1 MYYHRQFCQ
10 LIGKEMIVQEEEL
23 DIFYTDN
30 TTKKEW
36 FPTVQLKPYNQLRQ
50 LILDIETTGL
60 DATKAR
66 IIAIGCLRES
76 LDVQIFIHAD
86 EARLLQEFLAYLEAV
101 NPEVLLTYNGMAFDL
116 PFIITRL
123 NVLNIKHHFQL
134 STSSRQIPSAQTFGT
149 PIKVNEI
156 GYKNSNHVDVYICVL
171 RWDFI
176 TKSLTPSYSLK
187 NVVLEMGLRKE
198 RRLTLSYNQIQECWQ
213 QGEGSQG
220 WLTIQQYLQFDL
232 EDTKLIAEQLVPS
245 YWYESLIVPG
255 MNLQQLALAGNA
267 TKWQRVLQS
276 FYPNAKPKAD
286 SKVKFAGGLVISVPG
301 LYHNIAKIDVSSLYP
316 SIMLKYGICS
326 QKDNKRVALDILDY
340 LTKERLTL
348 KAKGK
353 LGDMVA
359 KQAESALKVLINSLF
374 GFYGTGGV
382 GFNDMAAAAL
392 VTAYGRRI
400 LQHII
405 SVLKSVDAIQIE
417 SDTDGVFFSHHKPEL
432 VWQTVS
438 DAMPSGINIE
448 LETTAL
454 AMFVPSKGAKNY
466 ILWHHDGSITKKG
479 IWKKRDRSRLE
490 KEFPVNYLTSFIE
503 SETAAEAYYQ
513 QLEKVILSGQL
524 PLEEIQI
531 TRKIRANEKVLLALG
546 KPGDIVTFY
555 QGMNG
560 VTVTGE
566 YAVNYYLNLIAKK
579 RDEIRTVLNVG
590 NSTNYKQLSLF

>member
-1 MYYHRQFCQ
+1 MYEHRQFCQ

-23 DIFYTDN
+23 NIFYTDK

-36 FPTVQLKPYNQLRQ
+36 LPTVQLKPYNQLRQ

-60 DATKAR
+60 DATKER

-76 LDVQIFIHAD
+76 LDVQIFMHAD

-123 NVLNIKHHFQL
+123 NLLNIKHHFQL
-134 STSSRQIPSAQTFGT
+134 STSPRQIPSAQTFGT

-156 GYKNSNHVDVYICVL
+156 YYKNSNHVDVYICVL

-198 RRLTLSYNQIQECWQ
+198 RRLTLSYHQIQECWQ

-245 YWYESLIVPG
+245 YWYESLIVRG

-276 FYPNAKPKAD
+276 FYPDVKPKAD

-316 SIMLKYGICS
+316 SIMLKYGIYS

-417 SDTDGVFFSHHKPEL
+417 SDTDGVFFSHPTPEL

-490 KEFPVNYLTSFIE
+490 KEFPVNYLTHFIE

-546 KPGDIVTFY
+546 KPGEIVTFY

-579 RDEIRTVLNVG
+579 RDEIRTVLDADKER
-590 NSTNYKQLSLF
+590 NYTQLSLF

>member
-1 MYYHRQFCQ
+1 MYEHRQFCQ
-10 LIGKEMIVQEEEL
+10 LIGKEMIVREEEL

-30 TTKKEW
+30 TTKHEW
-36 FPTVQLKPYNQLRQ
+36 FPTVQIKPYNQLRQ
-50 LILDIETTGL
+50 VILDIETTGL

-76 LDVQIFIHAD
+76 LDVQIFMHLD

-123 NVLNIKHHFQL
+123 NLLNIKHHFQL

-156 GYKNSNHVDVYICVL
+156 YYKNSNHVDVYICVL

-276 FYPNAKPKAD
+276 FYPDVKPKAD

-340 LTKERLTL
+340 LTKERLQL

-353 LGDMVA
+353 LGDMTA
-359 KQAESALKVLINSLF
+359 KQADSALKVLINSLF

-417 SDTDGVFFSHHKPEL
+417 SDTDGVFFSHPTPEL

-490 KEFPVNYLTSFIE
+490 KEFPVNYLTHFIE

-524 PLEEIQI
+524 QLKEIQI
-531 TRKIRANEKVLLALG
+531 TRKIRANEKALLALG

-579 RDEIRTVLNVG
+579 RDEIRTVLDADKER
-590 NSTNYKQLSLF
+590 NYTQLSLF

>member
-1 MYYHRQFCQ
+1 MYDHRQFCQ

-30 TTKKEW
+30 TAKHEW

-50 LILDIETTGL
+50 VILDIETTGL
-60 DATKAR
+60 DATKER

-76 LDVQIFIHAD
+76 LDVQIFMHAD
-86 EARLLQEFLAYLEAV
+86 EAYLLQEFLAYLESV

-123 NVLNIKHHFQL
+123 NLLNIKHHFQL

-149 PIKVNEI
+149 PIKVNEVS
-156 GYKNSNHVDVYICVL
+156 YKNSNHVDVYICVL

-245 YWYESLIVPG
+245 YWYESLIVAG

-276 FYPNAKPKAD
+276 FYPDVKPKAD
-286 SKVKFAGGLVISVPG
+286 LKVKFVGGLVISVPG
-301 LYHNIAKIDVSSLYP
+301 LYRNIVKIDVSSLYP

-326 QKDNKRVALDILDY
+326 QKDDKRVALDILDY
-340 LTKERLTL
+340 LTKERLKL

-359 KQAESALKVLINSLF
+359 KQADSALKVLINSLF

-417 SDTDGVFFSHHKPEL
+417 SDTDGVFFSHPTPQL

-490 KEFPVNYLTSFIE
+490 KEFPVNYLTHFIE

-513 QLEKVILSGQL
+513 QLEKVILSGKL

-560 VTVTGE
+560 VTAAGE
-566 YAVNYYLNLIAKK
+566 YAVNYYLNLMAKK
-579 RDEIRTVLNVG
+579 RNEIRTVLDADKER
-590 NSTNYKQLSLF
+590 NYTQLSLF

>member
-1 MYYHRQFCQ
+1 MYEHRQFCQ
-10 LIGKEMIVQEEEL
+10 LIGRELIVQEEEL

-30 TTKKEW
+30 ITKHEW
-36 FPTVQLKPYNQLRQ
+36 FPTVQLNPYNQLRQ
-50 LILDIETTGL
+50 VILDIETTGL
-60 DATKAR
+60 DAIKER

-76 LDVQIFIHAD
+76 LDVQIFMDLD
-86 EARLLQEFLAYLEAV
+86 EVHLLQEFLAYLEAV

-123 NVLNIKHHFQL
+123 NLLNIKHHFQL

-149 PIKVNEI
+149 PIKVNEVS
-156 GYKNSNHVDVYICVL
+156 YKNSNHVDVYICVL

-276 FYPNAKPKAD
+276 FYPDAKPKAD

-301 LYHNIAKIDVSSLYP
+301 LYRNIAKIDVSSLYP

-326 QKDNKRVALDILDY
+326 QKDDKRVALDILDY
-340 LTKERLTL
+340 LTKERLKL

-359 KQAESALKVLINSLF
+359 KQADSALKVLINSLF

-417 SDTDGVFFSHHKPEL
+417 SDTDGVFFSHPTPQL

-490 KEFPVNYLTSFIE
+490 KEFPVNYLTHFIE
-503 SETAAEAYYQ
+503 SETAAEAYYR
-513 QLEKVILSGQL
+513 QLKKVVLSGKL
-524 PLEEIQI
+524 PLQEIQI
-531 TRKIRANEKVLLALG
+531 TRKIRANEKALLVLG
-546 KPGDIVTFY
+546 KPGDIITFY

-560 VTVTGE
+560 VTGTGE

-579 RDEIRTVLNVG
+579 RDEIRTVLKVG

>member
-1 MYYHRQFCQ
+1 MYEHRQFCQ
-10 LIGKEMIVQEEEL
+10 LIGKEMIVQEKEL

-36 FPTVQLKPYNQLRQ
+36 FPTVQLQPYNQLRQ
-50 LILDIETTGL
+50 VILDIETTGL

-76 LDVQIFIHAD
+76 LDVQIFMHSD
-86 EARLLQEFLAYLEAV
+86 EAHLLQEFLAYLEAV

-123 NVLNIKHHFQL
+123 NLLNIKHHFQL

-156 GYKNSNHVDVYICVL
+156 SYKNSNHVDVYICVL

-187 NVVLEMGLRKE
+187 NVVLEMRLRKE

-276 FYPNAKPKAD
+276 FYPNVKPKAD

-316 SIMLKYGICS
+316 SIMLKYGIYS

-340 LTKERLTL
+340 LTKERLKL

-417 SDTDGVFFSHHKPEL
+417 SDTDGVFFSHPTPEF

-490 KEFPVNYLTSFIE
+490 KQFPVNYLTHFIE

-579 RDEIRTVLNVG
+579 RDEIRTVLDADKER
-590 NSTNYKQLSLF
+590 NYTQLSLF